1 MLLYRPKV
9 FALLAVALG
18 TYHGMEVAPHLQQAL
33 QSLHHL
39 LLAEAVES
47 GLIWE
52 FTVLQLSYS
61 SFQSHR
67 GTLENTHT

>member
-1 MLLYRPKV
+1 MLYV
-9 FALLAVALG
+9 VALV

-33 QSLHHL
+33 QGLHHL

-52 FTVLQLSYS
+52 LTVLQLSYS
-61 SFQSHR
+61 SFQRHG